1 MRRNR
6 FLRATLVAT
15 AATAWATLA
24 QAQWAQDGSGAAK
37 TFANRAERVL
47 DRHNA
52 GLLQIRWQEQ
62 VGQFYASAAT
72 HADGRLFLC
81 SNLYGVLAQSPENG
95 GVHWSQTGASVGNC
109 GTPALAGDQAYLGS
123 SAVGSPYRN
132 MLSAVDQATGL
143 TRWTA
148 DLPAGPGYLNL
159 GYGPALHNGRLFAT
173 TARQAVFAVDAAD
186 GRLLWEASTGGG
198 AVLNN
203 DPSVGHGRVF
213 VSSWRDCCEA
223 APRQLFAF
231 DAQSGQAL
239 WAGDVDD
246 SNMQY
251 PALVLDKMVLTGSDS
266 GRVHAF
272 AVATGQRLW
281 SRQLS
286 GYVSAPLAGH
296 AHRVYVASGNRDVQ
310 ALDVATGEIAWTRTL
325 PGTHQ
330 VASNLAW
337 ANGVLYFTS
346 QDFNGHQRLVGLNA
360 GNGKPVAGVTLA
372 LRGAFSKL
380 SVVDGRV
387 FLSTDGQLTMLGL

>member
-1 MRRNR
+1 MRSHRL
-6 FLRATLVAT
+6 LRATLVV
-15 AATAWATLA
+15 AATASAALA
-24 QAQWAQDGSGAAK
+24 QAQWAQDGFSAAK
-37 TFANRAERVL
+37 TFANPSEQVL

-72 HADGRLFLC
+72 HAGGRLFLC
-81 SNLYGVLAQSPENG
+81 SNLYGALAQSPRNG
-95 GVHWSQTGASVGNC
+95 EMLWSQIGAGVGNC
-109 GTPALAGDQAYLGS
+109 GTPALAGDRAYLGS
-123 SAVGSPYRN
+123 SSFGPPYRN
-132 MLSAVDQATGL
+132 VLSAVDQVTG
-143 TRWTA
+143 TPHWTA
-148 DLPAGPGYLNL
+148 DLPAGPSYLSL
-159 GYGPALHNGRLFAT
+159 GFGPALHNGRLFIST
-173 TARQAVFAVDAAD
+173 TRQAVLAVDAAD

-213 VSSWRDCCEA
+213 VSSWHDCCEA
-223 APRQLFAF
+223 AARQLFAF

-239 WAGDVDD
+239 WASDADD

-251 PALVLDKMVLTGSDS
+251 PALVLDKVVLTGSDS

-296 AHRVYVASGNRDVQ
+296 AHRVYVASGNRDLQ
-310 ALDVATGEIAWTRTL
+310 ALDVATGEVAWTRTL
-325 PGTHQ
+325 PGSHQ

-360 GNGKPVAGVTLA
+360 GSGKPVAGVTLS

-387 FLSTDGQLTMLGL
+387 FLSTDGQLTMLSL